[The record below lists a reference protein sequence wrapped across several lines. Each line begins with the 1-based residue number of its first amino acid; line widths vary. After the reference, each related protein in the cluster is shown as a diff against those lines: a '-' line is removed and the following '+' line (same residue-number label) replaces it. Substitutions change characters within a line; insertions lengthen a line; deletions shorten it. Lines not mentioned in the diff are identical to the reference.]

1 MTVSE
6 LLGEHLLQ
14 TACGD
19 REVAGLQYDSRRVR
33 AGELFFAFAGERVDG
48 HRFAETAIEA
58 GAAAVVSE
66 REAPRASTGR
76 WVQVKHGRRALAA
89 AALEFYGRPDRRLKL
104 TGVTGTN
111 GKTTTVYLI
120 DAILRAA
127 GMTTARIGTVD
138 HMIAGRRVEAVNTT
152 PESLDLVR
160 YFDELI
166 QQGGTHA
173 TLEVSSHALSLGRV
187 HGMDFHTAVFTN
199 LSRDHLDFHED
210 MKAYGQA
217 KRSLFEGAGG
227 APPRF
232 TVVNRDDPMGKD
244 LLNVDGLIPLSYGRS
259 RDCMVRAERVTAD
272 FSGLRMRVVTPEG
285 EFDVTSRL
293 CGAFNVLNILAATG
307 TAVRYGIPPKTIA
320 RGVEQCA
327 SVAGRFETVDVG
339 QPFAVVVDYAHT
351 ADALENVIGAARA
364 LLKAEGGR
372 GRILTLFGCGGDR
385 DRGKRPAMGEIAG
398 KLSDLVI
405 LTSDNPRGE
414 DPLNIINDV
423 LVGLKRVDVR
433 YELEPDRGEAIRK
446 VLKEARQGDV
456 VLLAGKGHEGYQ
468 TVGVEKV
475 PFDDREM
482 ARDVLGEMG
491 YRPT

>member
-6 LLGEHLLQ
+6 LFGEHLLQ
-14 TACGD
+14 TTCGD

-33 AGELFFAFAGERVDG
+33 DGELFFAFAGERVDG
-48 HRFAETAIEA
+48 HRFADTALGS

-66 REAPRASTGR
+66 REAPLESTGR
-76 WVQVKHGRRALAA
+76 WVQVKHGRRAMAA
-89 AALEFYGRPDRRLKL
+89 AALEFYGRPDRRLRL

-138 HMIAGRRVEAVNTT
+138 HTIAGRRVAAVNTT

-187 HGMDFHTAVFTN
+187 YGMDFHAAVFTN
-199 LSRDHLDFHED
+199 LSRDHLDFHGD
-210 MKAYGQA
+210 MKSYGQA

-259 RDCMVRAERVTAD
+259 RDCMVYAERVTAD

-320 RGVEQCA
+320 RGVEQCE

-364 LLKAEGGR
+364 LLNAKQGR

-385 DRGKRPAMGEIAG
+385 DRGKRPPMGEIAG

-405 LTSDNPRGE
+405 LTSDNPRSE

-423 LVGLKRVDVR
+423 LVGLKKVDVR

-456 VLLAGKGHEGYQ
+456 VLLAGKGHEAYQ
-468 TVGVEKV
+468 TVGTEKI
-475 PFDDREM
+475 PFDDRET

-491 YRPT
+491 YRA

>member
-6 LLGEHLLQ
+6 LLGEQLLQ
-14 TACGD
+14 TTCGD
-19 REVAGLQYDSRRVR
+19 REVAGLQYDSRRVED
-33 AGELFFAFAGERVDG
+33 GELFFAFAGERVDG
-48 HRFAETAIEA
+48 HRFAETALES

-66 REAPRASTGR
+66 REAPPESTGR
-76 WVQVKHGRRALAA
+76 WVQVKHGRRAMAA
-89 AALEFYGRPDRRLKL
+89 AALEFYGRPDRRLRL

-138 HMIAGRRVEAVNTT
+138 HTIAGRRAAAVNTT

-187 HGMDFHTAVFTN
+187 YGMDFHAAVFTN

-210 MKAYGQA
+210 MESYGQA
-217 KRSLFEGAGG
+217 KRGLFEGAGG

-232 TVVNRDDPMGKD
+232 AVINRDDPMGRD
-244 LLNVDGLIPLSYGRS
+244 LMRVDGSVPLSYGRS
-259 RDCMVRAERVTAD
+259 RDCMVYAERVKAD
-272 FSGLRMRVVTPEG
+272 FSGLRARVVTPEG
-285 EFDVTSRL
+285 KFEVTSRL
-293 CGAFNVLNILAATG
+293 CGAFNVLNILAAIG
-307 TAVRYGIPPKTIA
+307 TAIRYRVSLETIA
-320 RGVEQCA
+320 RGVEQCE
-327 SVAGRFETVDVG
+327 SVAGRFETVDAG

-364 LLKAEGGR
+364 LLNAEQGR

-385 DRGKRPAMGEIAG
+385 DRGKRPPMGEIAG

-405 LTSDNPRGE
+405 LTSDNPRSE

-446 VLKEARQGDV
+446 VLEEARQGDV
-456 VLLAGKGHEGYQ
+456 VLLAGKGHEAYQ
-468 TVGVEKV
+468 TVGKEKI
-475 PFDDREM
+475 PFDDRET

-491 YRPT
+491 YQA